1 MTFIIWGT
9 TSTPECQ
16 GDTCTEVQ
24 FTFQKILHTNL
35 AVSAEYRGMVYIT
48 SVIRC
53 NGLEAPKTNNN
64 FCKNKHLK
72 IEHKIHPQGLI

>member
-9 TSTPECQ
+9 TSTPESQ
-16 GDTCTEVQ
+16 EDAYSEVQ

-35 AVSAEYRGMVYIT
+35 AVSAEYKVMIYIT

-53 NGLEAPKTNNN
+53 NSCQAP
-64 FCKNKHLK
+64 
-72 IEHKIHPQGLI
+72 